1 MLENWFWTSLTAAW
15 AAAWAA
21 AFWTCWPMAP
31 KAWVAAEP
39 ATVAAW
45 FRPLLLVDAAVCVGG
60 FQEIDAAVR
69 EERDRVEWQKRGN
82 RKVRGK
88 RREKEKKRKIKS
100 FEAGW
105 CKFLCFHSDDIFCV
119 FWEDPFFA

>member
-45 FRPLLLVDAAVCVGG
+45 FRPLLLVGAAVCVGG

-69 EERDRVEWQKRGN
+69 KERETEWS
-82 RKVRGK
+82 GK
-88 RREKEKKRKIKS
+88 REEIGRCGVSGGKKKKREK
-100 FEAGW
+100 
-105 CKFLCFHSDDIFCV
+105 
-119 FWEDPFFA
+119 